1 MADDEIEL
9 KAKLKQIKLEE
20 KRRKQE
26 AKLEKKQQKKLEKQ
40 KKKEANLKA
49 KVEAGKLKLPAE
61 PGKGKGTEPPEAEI
75 IESAQEWE
83 PVSAISIDEKR
94 KRIDRLSAEGVKS
107 LKQRFREKY
116 GEEMEVPDVYEKTYE
131 YNIGEPDEPSLPG
144 GPPDEP
150 EEIKVTEPGEK
161 KGFFGRGEKA
171 KAKPKAKPKPTG
183 PRPLRFFDLRR
194 PLYLKERFTNEESGG
209 GKKILL
215 LLLDIGL
222 ILVIPLLIIRIIT
235 TIIYVIKDGR
245 AAKQAAATPSGGDN
259 QLSEA
264 SS

>member
-116 GEEMEVPDVYEKTYE
+116 GEE
-131 YNIGEPDEPSLPG
+131 EPSLPG